1 MATVMEDFT
10 LALKPA
16 EGTSNGVM
24 QLPDGQLLPGGQLRS
39 ITLPA
44 GLHMIQL
51 LWRGDVTPITLRLL
65 DGSVNGR
72 VIGRLPGGEDSPLV
86 TVNVAIPQGGMDIAF
101 HKTLAVTA
109 QQAEDNKHT
118 LGVTAYLNPAYN
130 L

>member
-16 EGTSNGVM
+16 EGDNNARMG
-24 QLPDGQLLPGGQLRS
+24 LPDGQLLPGGQLLS
-39 ITLPA
+39 IALPA
-44 GLHMIQL
+44 GLHTIQL
-51 LWRGDVTPITLRLL
+51 LWRGDITPITLRLA
-65 DGSVNGR
+65 DGSANGR

-86 TVNVAIPQGGMDIAF
+86 TVSVAIPQGGMSVEF
-101 HKTLAVTA
+101 RKTLAVTA
-109 QQAEDNKHT
+109 QQAEDNKHA